1 MNNEEMLSYIAKGE
15 RRAGQPEKEKPERRQ
30 NHKSFKNVKSY
41 CREQKDNPFF
51 TSSRDILNKKGIE
64 AIQKTFSSDTVEAY

>member
-30 NHKSFKNVKSY
+30 NNKSFKNVKS
-41 CREQKDNPFF
+41 
-51 TSSRDILNKKGIE
+51 
-64 AIQKTFSSDTVEAY
+64 